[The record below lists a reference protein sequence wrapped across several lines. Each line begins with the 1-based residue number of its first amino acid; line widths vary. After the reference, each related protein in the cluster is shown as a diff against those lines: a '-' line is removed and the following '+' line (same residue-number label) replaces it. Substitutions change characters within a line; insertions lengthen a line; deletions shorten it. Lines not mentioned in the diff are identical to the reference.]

1 MHSGNVFLSQANQL
15 SETKRN
21 KGKQMKTIDQQ
32 IQDIIEYYKRL
43 KNPEPCKPE
52 EFSQAMIKAHNIK
65 FD

>member
-1 MHSGNVFLSQANQL
+1 MHSGNVFLSQGNQL
-15 SETKRN
+15 SETNQTKE
-21 KGKQMKTIDQQ
+21 KQMKTIDQQ
-32 IQDIIEYYKRL
+32 IQEIIEYYKRL